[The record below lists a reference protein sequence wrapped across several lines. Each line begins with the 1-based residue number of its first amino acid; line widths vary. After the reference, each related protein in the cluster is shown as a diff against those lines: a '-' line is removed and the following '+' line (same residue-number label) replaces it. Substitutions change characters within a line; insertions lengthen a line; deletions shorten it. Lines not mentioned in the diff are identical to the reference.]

1 MLIVLIV
8 VRITMILNNVIMM
21 TIMMIVHVIITITV
35 VVRKVMMIIITM
47 MILVINNG
55 NRTEW
60 SPFQSVIMREIS
72 KNRTTAKQE
81 SDLSITSVIIDTI
94 GRHKVLFQFIITVT
108 ISEDDKHIEDK
119 YLR

>member
-8 VRITMILNNVIMM
+8 VRITMILNNVIMI

-47 MILVINNG
+47 MILMINND

-60 SPFQSVIMREIS
+60 IPLQSVITREIS
-72 KNRTTAKQE
+72 K
-81 SDLSITSVIIDTI
+81 I
-94 GRHKVLFQFIITVT
+94 GRPQSPICQSRV
-108 ISEDDKHIEDK
+108 
-119 YLR
+119 